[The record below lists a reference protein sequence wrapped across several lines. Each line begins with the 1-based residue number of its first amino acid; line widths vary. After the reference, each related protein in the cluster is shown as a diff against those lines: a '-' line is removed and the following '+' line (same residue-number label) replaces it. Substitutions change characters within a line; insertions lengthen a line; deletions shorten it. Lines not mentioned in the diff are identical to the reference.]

1 MLRSLRM
8 LTPLLLAA
16 TAVAL
21 GYCGGDGTKEG
32 DGDVVA
38 VADAVA
44 AFERKAGGYKFK
56 ETPSLVDGGITYQP
70 ANRANVKKVNP
81 LNKALGDTS
90 ILWQVVIFDGPEP
103 PLDEA
108 AAKAVAVFS
117 TKFEEVESGVFLG
130 ESDIAYVAHKNV
142 VITGP
147 TGGDVE
153 DNTLTRWKA
162 VLDDL

>member
-21 GYCGGDGTKEG
+21 GSCGGDGKQG

-56 ETPSLVDGGITYQP
+56 KTPSLVDGAMTYQP
-70 ANRANVKKVNP
+70 INRANVKKVNS

-90 ILWQVVIFDGPEP
+90 ILWQVVVFDGPEP
-103 PLDEA
+103 LLDEA
-108 AAKAVAVFS
+108 AAKAAAVFS

-153 DNTLTRWKA
+153 DKTLTRWKA
-162 VLDDL
+162 VIDDL

>member
-8 LTPLLLAA
+8 LTLLLLAA
-16 TAVAL
+16 TAVTL
-21 GYCGGDGTKEG
+21 GSCGGDGKQG

-38 VADAVA
+38 VADVVA

-56 ETPSLVDGGITYQP
+56 KTPSLVDGGITYQP

-130 ESDIAYVAHKNV
+130 ESDIAYVAQKNV

-153 DNTLTRWKA
+153 DKTLTRWKA